1 MTSASVTLPAVSNE
15 RGGGGGEREI
25 ESKGV
30 VEWLAFMLPTW
41 EAPYSDT
48 GTETVYGD
56 ANV

>member
-1 MTSASVTLPAVSNE
+1 MLQSHCRRSVMREGAGE
-15 RGGGGGEREI
+15 EREI